1 MKLYPSLHFFFNK
14 FFHTNFL
21 LIFCSYSFIFISCS
35 STKRVYSDGSN
46 SLEGAL
52 PVRVLVNEKQDNL
65 SIVVNSKINLLD
77 NSGQIAEVNEGNSLE
92 FTFNGELIE
101 LLIKQNTFISNE
113 FWIESA
119 SETSLINVD
128 EKKYRGKL
136 RVFRS
141 YDEIRL
147 VNELTIEDYVKG
159 VMTREMP
166 IGNGTENY
174 NALKAFSICIRTY
187 AFNKITQKNKSFD
200 LFADTRDQV
209 YGGVVSETDYTNKIV
224 DETAGQ
230 LLSFD
235 GKPAVVFYHS
245 TCGGYTEDV
254 QNVFNSKPLDYLI
267 SISDGE
273 GPYCNISPR
282 YAWSEEYSES
292 VFIDR
297 LFNSRLLDNLNYA
310 IQSVIVKSRFESGRV
325 NELEIRLI
333 NSSGEEKIISLFSNN
348 IRSVIKTSDGRSIL
362 RSTMFEISLDD
373 NKNVLINGNGFG
385 HGVGLC
391 QWGAIAQSRLGKDYQ
406 EILNH
411 YYPGTEIISI
421 ND

>member
-1 MKLYPSLHFFFNK
+1 MKLYPSLHFLFNK

-141 YDEIRL
+141 YDEIRV

-267 SISDGE
+267 SISDGA
-273 GPYCNISPR
+273 GPNCNISPR

>member
-1 MKLYPSLHFFFNK
+1 MKLYPSLHFLFNK

-92 FTFNGELIE
+92 FTFNGVLIE

-141 YDEIRL
+141 YDEIRV

-273 GPYCNISPR
+273 GPNCNISPR

>member
-141 YDEIRL
+141 YDEIRV

-273 GPYCNISPR
+273 GPNCNISPR

>member
-1 MKLYPSLHFFFNK
+1 MKLYPSLHFLFNK

-141 YDEIRL
+141 YDEIRV

-273 GPYCNISPR
+273 GPNCNISPR